1 STGQGVPVLCLAGL
15 TRNGMDFDFLTP
27 HLTGYKVITADYRG
41 RGFSDYDPNYM
52 NYNVVREALDVVE
65 LLDHLGIE
73 RAALVGTSRGGLVAM
88 ALATTHKHRMTG
100 VVLNDV
106 GPVIEQQAIARIMEY
121 VGQSPVSASYNAA
134 AAAMQHVMNAQ
145 FPDVTLDRWQQVV
158 KAQYEESPVGLS
170 LRYDPKLRDALVAQ
184 AAAGAAPDLWPMFLA
199 LEGVPTGLIRGEN
212 SDLLSAQ
219 TMADM
224 QSRMPDM
231 HSVTVPDRG
240 HVPFL
245 DEAPALTLINTILE
259 ASK

>member
-1 STGQGVPVLCLAGL
+1 
-15 TRNGMDFDFLTP
+15 
-27 HLTGYKVITADYRG
+27 
-41 RGFSDYDPNYM
+41 
-52 NYNVVREALDVVE
+52 
-65 LLDHLGIE
+65 
-73 RAALVGTSRGGLVAM
+73 
-88 ALATTHKHRMTG
+88 
-100 VVLNDV
+100 
-106 GPVIEQQAIARIMEY
+106 
-121 VGQSPVSASYNAA
+121 
-134 AAAMQHVMNAQ
+134 MQHVMNAQ

-199 LEGVPTGLIRGEN
+199 LEGVPTGLIRGEK